1 MAPTTEELHSE
12 SPHIRRLLLSSTEDK
27 EYDTHDSLQ
36 YENNEVFWIRMVKT
50 AASLLKTDK
59 MEEKKGEKVSRSP
72 FHALALRQ
80 TATPLVQQRG
90 HANHKN
96 K

>member
-1 MAPTTEELHSE
+1 VAPTTEELHSE
-12 SPHIRRLLLSSTEDK
+12 SPHIRQLLLSSTEDK
-27 EYDTHDSLQ
+27 EYDTHDSLD
-36 YENNEVFWIRMVKT
+36 ENNEVFWIRMVKT
-50 AASLLKTDK
+50 ASLLKTDK